1 MGSFTSLAAVGLSI
15 TTMLDRRLDAA
26 WTANHDLFRRRPKAQ
41 LVRTEQ
47 FSRKPG
53 VVNAIDDGTVSV
65 FCYRA
70 DINKTMRPPYSAV
83 SAATGKVHVPVDLR
97 FLFTAWES
105 DAEAELRLIGFT
117 LLTLEATP
125 ILTGPLLHPAGVWS
139 TGETIEL
146 VNEDLVTEDVL
157 RTFETLGTDFRLSVS
172 YIARVV
178 RLDADVDGTAP
189 DVVTAIAGLT
199 PSPVPS

>member
-1 MGSFTSLAAVGLSI
+1 MGSFTSLAAAGLSI
-15 TTMLDRRLDAA
+15 TTMLDRRLNSA
-26 WTANHDLFRRRPKAQ
+26 WTADHDLFRRRPKAQ

-47 FSRKPG
+47 FSRNPG

-70 DINKTMRPPYSAV
+70 DINKTMRPPYSSV
-83 SAATGKVHVPVDLR
+83 SATSGRVHVPVDLR

-117 LLTLEATP
+117 LLTLEANP
-125 ILTGPLLHPAGVWS
+125 ILTGPLLHPAGRWS
-139 TGETIEL
+139 PGETIEL
-146 VNEDLVTEDVL
+146 VNEDLITEDVL
-157 RTFETLGTDFRLSVS
+157 RTFETLGTDFRLSIS

-178 RLDADVDGTAP
+178 RLDLDADTLAP
-189 DVVTAIAGLT
+189 DVVTAIAGST
-199 PSPVPS
+199 PSAVPS